1 VITGTE
7 SRKCFAFH
15 GANLG
20 RGGFATEVARENIYM
35 AKASKATVLVV
46 DDEKSIIETLS
57 SIIEDEGYDV
67 ITASSGEKGLK
78 MFLKHNPDIILLDIW
93 MPDMDGIETL
103 KQIRSRD
110 KEVSIIMISGHSNID
125 TAVQAIKLGAY
136 DFLEKPLSLDKV
148 LILINRALE
157 KQKLEKENIA
167 LKSSISKQWTIV
179 GESPRII
186 ELEDKI
192 SKAANSLG
200 RVIIYGESGSG
211 KELVARA
218 LHNSGNRKDKDFIEV
233 NCAAIPQELI
243 ESELFGHEKG
253 SFTGAFEAKKGKFEL
268 ADGGT
273 LFLDEVG
280 DMTLTTQ
287 AKVLR
292 IIETQEFQKVGGSK
306 NIKVDVRIIA
316 ATNKDLEE
324 EIQKAQFR
332 EDLYFRLNVIPI
344 YVPPLRERKDDIPLL
359 IEYFLQNLARQY
371 GQKKKQVS
379 KATLRAL
386 MEYDWPGNVRE
397 LKNTIE
403 RLMIMNPDEII
414 DVKEVQPIKAK
425 KSDYSSLNTLRD
437 AREQFEK
444 DFIIKKLQENGWNVS
459 KTAENLEI
467 ERSNLHRK
475 IKALGIES
483 P

>member
-1 VITGTE
+1 MT
-7 SRKCFAFH
+7 
-15 GANLG
+15 
-20 RGGFATEVARENIYM
+20 
-35 AKASKATVLVV
+35 KASKAKILII
-46 DDEKSIIETLS
+46 DDEKSIIDTLS
-57 SIIEDEGYDV
+57 SILEDEGYNV
-67 ITASSGEKGLK
+67 STASSGEKGLE
-78 MFLKHNPDIILLDIW
+78 MFSRHEPDIILLDVW

-103 KQIRSRD
+103 RKIRERD
-110 KEVSIIMISGHSNID
+110 EDVSIIMISGHSNID
-125 TAVQAIKLGAY
+125 NAVNAIKLGAY

-148 LILINRALE
+148 LILIKRALE

-167 LKSSISKQWTIV
+167 LKSSISEQWTII
-179 GESPRII
+179 GESPVII
-186 ELEDKI
+186 ELRDKI
-192 SKAANSLG
+192 SMAAASQG
-200 RVIIYGESGSG
+200 RVIIFGESGVG

-218 LHNSGNRKDKDFIEV
+218 LHYNGARQDRDFIEV

-273 LFLDEVG
+273 LFLDEIG

-292 IIETQEFQKVGGSK
+292 ILETQEFQRVGGSK
-306 NIKVDVRIIA
+306 KIKVDVRIIA

-324 EIQKAQFR
+324 EIRNGNFR

-359 IEYFLQNLARQY
+359 VEHFLHNLARQY
-371 GQKKKQVS
+371 GQKKKNMS
-379 KATLRAL
+379 KITLRAL
-386 MEYDWPGNVRE
+386 TEYDWPGNVRE

-403 RLMIMNPDEII
+403 RLVIMNPNETI
-414 DVKEVQPIKAK
+414 DVKDIQPVKSSR
-425 KSDYSSLNTLRD
+425 SDYSSFNTLRE

-444 DFIIKKLQENGWNVS
+444 DFIIRKLQENSWNIS
-459 KTAENLEI
+459 KTAEELEI

-475 IKALGIES
+475 IKSLGIET